1 MKIVQLKPSQR
12 VQGRWLAQLEDG
24 TLLRVGENEVLN
36 FSLYGGK
43 ELTEEELRAITQAA
57 RKSGLK
63 EKALNLAAS
72 KPISRREMERKL
84 ESWEASEEETAQ
96 ILSLIHI

>member
-57 RKSGLK
+57 GRAG
-63 EKALNLAAS
+63 
-72 KPISRREMERKL
+72 
-84 ESWEASEEETAQ
+84 
-96 ILSLIHI
+96 

>member
-36 FSLYGGK
+36 FSLYSGK
-43 ELTEEELRAITQAA
+43 ELTPRKNSGPSPRLPGRA
-57 RKSGLK
+57 G
-63 EKALNLAAS
+63 
-72 KPISRREMERKL
+72 
-84 ESWEASEEETAQ
+84 
-96 ILSLIHI
+96 

>member
-36 FSLYGGK
+36 FSLYSGK

-63 EKALNLAAS
+63 ENYLMWEFCQTFMLMNFMQRY
-72 KPISRREMERKL
+72 RRTLCWK
-84 ESWEASEEETAQ
+84 
-96 ILSLIHI
+96 HKN